1 MKLEILRFNSS
12 NDFTS
17 GILFDISNNQR
28 KFLCYTLEDQAQ
40 TTKVFGETRI
50 PAGTYTLTLRKEGGF
65 HNRYISKFSDHIGMI
80 HVNNVPNFKYILWHI
95 GNDDDDTA
103 GCLLLGKTQQDAFIG
118 NSTTAYKEVYKI
130 VSPAIESGE
139 KVTATYIDY
148 DGETVSNKV
157 KDYMPPQKDIAEVL
171 AVEIKHLKAEVKAL
185 RQAIILKG
193 FKAN

>member
-28 KFLCYTLEDQAQ
+28 KFLSYTLEDQAQ

-65 HNRYISKFSDHIGMI
+65 HNRYLAKFSDHIGMI
-80 HVNNVPNFKYILWHI
+80 HVNEVPNFKYILWHI

-103 GCLLLGKTQQDAFIG
+103 GCLLLGKTQQDGFIG
-118 NSTTAYKEVYKI
+118 NSTTAYKEIYKI
-130 VSPAIESGE
+130 VAPAIESGE

-148 DGETVSNKV
+148 DGDIVSNKTT
-157 KDYMPPQKDIAEVL
+157 DYLTPQTDIAGVL
-171 AVEIKHLKAEVKAL
+171 SVEIKHLKAEVKAL